1 MDAFVMTKLTSSPYV
16 MGIYG
21 YCGLSQVVEY
31 GPNGNIHDLVKV
43 ARETEKD
50 KLSSLQKLKICVQI
64 ATAVADMHSI
74 DVVHNDL
81 CCHQYILV
89 DGVYKLSD
97 YDFSDFVKRNTE
109 TNETCLDHVFDVAW
123 NVS

>member
-1 MDAFVMTKLTSSPYV
+1 MDAFVMTELTSSPYV

-21 YCGLSQVVEY
+21 YCGLSQVIEY
-31 GPNGNIHDLVKV
+31 GQNGNIHDLVKV
-43 ARETEKD
+43 ARDMKDD

-81 CCHQYILV
+81 CCHQFILV

-97 YDFSDFVKRNTE
+97 FDGSDFVKRNTE
-109 TNETCLDHVFDVAW
+109 TNETCLDHVYQ
-123 NVS
+123 VSWLVS